1 VSCIIRHGVDLGGV
15 HKLTVLYR
23 CGVNLAPVLRREK
36 LRPLLARTN
45 VTLFINQAVRLVI
58 LRVADLLRP
67 WSVKAYLG
75 RRAGVCG

>member
-1 VSCIIRHGVDLGGV
+1 VASLIRHGVDLGGV

-23 CGVNLAPVLRREK
+23 CGVNLAPVLRGKSFGHCWR
-36 LRPLLARTN
+36 AQTW
-45 VTLFINQAVRLVI
+45 LFINQAVRLVI

-75 RRAGVCG
+75 RRTAVCG